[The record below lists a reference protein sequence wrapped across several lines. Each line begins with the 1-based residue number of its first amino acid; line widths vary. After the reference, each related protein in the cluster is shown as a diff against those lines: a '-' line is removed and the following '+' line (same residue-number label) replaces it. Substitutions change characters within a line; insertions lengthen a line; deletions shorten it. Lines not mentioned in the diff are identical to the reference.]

1 MIFLRG
7 HQTLELRC
15 CQSAHSL
22 VKDSSGCPRKQN
34 TLLRVMQGGFPW
46 STGQTGSA
54 IWQLS
59 PLRSEAAILFS
70 RTRLAFLVE
79 CFPSCTAPTSAPGH
93 SACVRPSKGPEG
105 PAPVEE
111 PILGPQDQLPRPRS
125 DPFFMK
131 SPLNVK
137 VALCV
142 GKIMATP

>member
-7 HQTLELRC
+7 HQTLESWY

-34 TLLRVMQGGFPW
+34 TLVTVMQGGFPW

-70 RTRLAFLVE
+70 RTRLAFLGGVLPIVH
-79 CFPSCTAPTSAPGH
+79 CAHIGA
-93 SACVRPSKGPEG
+93 RPFCLRQAIKGPEG